1 MGVYRTTEE
10 WRVII
15 EEQRRSGLNQ
25 TAFCRLHAITRSA
38 FFNARQR
45 LYSTNVKLTAFIP
58 ALPPTGTT
66 TPVTAAGQI
75 QVSTTPLPA
84 ISKALS
90 SQRIT
95 LELPH
100 CTLRLESDISPR
112 WLATLIREMA
122 P

>member
-1 MGVYRTTEE
+1 MGIYRTNEE
-10 WRVII
+10 WHVII
-15 EEQRRSGLNQ
+15 EEQRRCGLNQ

-45 LYSTNVKLTAFIP
+45 LYPTNEKLTAFIP

-66 TPVTAAGQI
+66 TPVTDAEQI
-75 QVSTTPLPA
+75 HVSTTPLPTL
-84 ISKALS
+84 SKALTS
-90 SQRIT
+90 LRIT

-100 CTLRLESDISPR
+100 CTLRIESNISPR